1 MRSSCFLL
9 LLLQHQTRSDRR
21 DDFSMTIDGAG
32 LHRAVNVKIAN
43 YMLNSSVL
51 LKWDITP
58 DFYVDVY
65 ELDRLYFFVCFFF
78 VKNQFCLIDLIF
90 NFESIMMKQNS
101 LTSNCRPIM
110 HHFIICH

>member
-1 MRSSCFLL
+1 MRYSCFLL
-9 LLLQHQTRSDRR
+9 LLQHAHTDRR

-32 LHRAVNVKIAN
+32 LHRVVNVKIAN

-65 ELDRLYFFVCFFF
+65 ELDRL
-78 VKNQFCLIDLIF
+78 
-90 NFESIMMKQNS
+90 
-101 LTSNCRPIM
+101 
-110 HHFIICH
+110 